1 MEYMFKLR
9 TGKHRHT
16 DYPKGSPGK
25 RVYAIGDVHGRLD
38 LLNDLLTQI
47 EEDNARRSA
56 SKTSI
61 IFLGDL
67 IDRGP
72 DSRGVIDR
80 LMTEPPTMAKCYFLM
95 GNHEEALV
103 RGLSGE
109 PRLLAPWLNH
119 GGLACVESYGVDIG
133 TVHGQ
138 PDHVI
143 EHVLMSAIPQSHINF
158 MRGFLDSIRFGDYL
172 FAHAGVRPDVPI
184 DDQSSRDL
192 KWIRKEFLES
202 EADFGCIVVH
212 GHSITETVS
221 ERSNR
226 IGIDTGAYRS
236 GILTALRI
244 EGAERSWLQT
254 SGSPSEVIDI
264 GASATET
271 EFAAEI

>member
-1 MEYMFKLR
+1 MFKLR
-9 TGKHRHT
+9 TGKLRKS
-16 DYPKGSPGK
+16 DYPRGTPGK

-38 LLNDLLTQI
+38 LLEDLLGQI
-47 EEDNARRSA
+47 EEDNALRTRCD
-56 SKTSI
+56 TSI

-72 DSRGVIDR
+72 DSRGVIER
-80 LMTEPPTMAKCYFLM
+80 LLTEPPAIAKCYFLM

-143 EHVLMSAIPQSHINF
+143 EHVLMSAIPQSHIDF

-184 DDQSSRDL
+184 SDQSSRDL

-212 GHSITETVS
+212 GHSIANAVS
-221 ERSNR
+221 ERPNR

-236 GILTALRI
+236 GVLTALRV

-254 SGSPSEVIDI
+254 NGAPSEVVDI
-264 GASATET
+264 GRGSTKA
-271 EFAAEI
+271 EFVAEI